1 MSKWPARVAG
11 SMAKSFG
18 CSQEGCAFEIH
29 SEDEGEIVSM
39 VREHAQNVHGMSMNE
54 GDIKSGIQ
62 EMH

>member
-1 MSKWPARVAG
+1 MSKGRARVLP
-11 SMAKSFG
+11 SMVK
-18 CSQEGCAFEIH
+18 AFECSLADCSFEVR

-54 GDIKSGIQ
+54 GDIKSNMT

>member
-1 MSKWPARVAG
+1 MVK
-11 SMAKSFG
+11 
-18 CSQEGCAFEIH
+18 AFECSLADCSFEVR

-54 GDIKSGIQ
+54 GDIKSNMT